1 MVQQRSGSVW
11 YSRPGSVR
19 GFKSTTLR
27 PERLANRSLNAY
39 VSGKWKAVS
48 RKSTGPVRSIRLS
61 RCASTTPPPPK
72 LAVRVT
78 LSGNVS
84 TAHVRVVSGS
94 AYLRAT
100 ACSRT
105 CAALSI
111 ARTPQVAELQ
121 EPIDH
126 PGRAVGHLLAFG
138 LNHELRGHGLFIGI
152 RYAGELRDF
161 PRQGSGD
168 RKSTR
173 LNSSHGYISYAVFC
187 LKKKNETCS

>member
-1 MVQQRSGSVW
+1 M
-11 YSRPGSVR
+11 
-19 GFKSTTLR
+19 
-27 PERLANRSLNAY
+27 
-39 VSGKWKAVS
+39 
-48 RKSTGPVRSIRLS
+48 RLS

-72 LAVRVT
+72 LTVRVT

-94 AYLRAT
+94 ASLRAT

-161 PRQGSGD
+161 PRQGSGVQPLGVAPDALVERGFHVHLDELTDLLAHLVPD
-168 RKSTR
+168 RAI
-173 LNSSHGYISYAVFC
+173 G
-187 LKKKNETCS
+187 